1 MPPRYSITSAP
12 SPPVSLPSLQ
22 SRESSYL
29 NSLTPFSSQSA
40 RLIRSRDAGF
50 KHYILRYSQDKLV
63 PSLMSCYQGF
73 ENTILMKIVDALHRQ
88 DLERL
93 LAYPHILVRT
103 SCKANLSLHAT
114 EQEVIRVC
122 RQASL
127 CIQLGD
133 HMASAE
139 HTPLGT
145 CAVLA

>member
-1 MPPRYSITSAP
+1 
-12 SPPVSLPSLQ
+12 
-22 SRESSYL
+22 
-29 NSLTPFSSQSA
+29 
-40 RLIRSRDAGF
+40 
-50 KHYILRYSQDKLV
+50 
-63 PSLMSCYQGF
+63 
-73 ENTILMKIVDALHRQ
+73 MKIVDAIHRQ

-93 LAYPHILVRT
+93 LAYPHIRT

-127 CIQLGD
+127 CIQPGD
-133 HMASAE
+133 QMASAE